1 MHVCVCARIHAERWA
16 EEWMETQMVGW
27 LYKHKTSVGGETGRG
42 GGTPYQPEEQP
53 NMQVPGGERHVVHE
67 NHEEI
72 CVISTKSSCWGA

>member
-1 MHVCVCARIHAERWA
+1 
-16 EEWMETQMVGW
+16 METQMVGR

-53 NMQVPGGERHVVHE
+53 NTQVPGGGKARGTE

-72 CVISTKSSCWGA
+72 CVISTKSSCWGASRAGRLGPN